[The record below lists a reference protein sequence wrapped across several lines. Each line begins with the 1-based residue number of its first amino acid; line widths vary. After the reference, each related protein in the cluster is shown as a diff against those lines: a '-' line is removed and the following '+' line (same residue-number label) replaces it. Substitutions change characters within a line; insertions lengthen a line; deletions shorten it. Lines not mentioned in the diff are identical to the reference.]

1 MGVSQTA
8 GAVSPASTRP
18 RLHTVGRLKD
28 SCVETV
34 KAASDFIA
42 VVEDRTPLR
51 KVGSRHTG
59 RCPFHEERTPSF
71 SVNAVDKLYYCFG
84 CGAKGDLITFVR
96 ETEQLDFVGA
106 IEWLA
111 DRFNIPLEYEEASPE
126 QDARRQRRE
135 RLLALLDAAASYYER
150 VLWDSPAGSQARD
163 YLAGRALGEEVCREY
178 RLGLALGGQALTRKA
193 REKGFTAQEL
203 ASAGLVNRRGNDYFS
218 HRLLFPLADARGRV
232 LGFQARKLRED
243 DPLRAKYVNSP
254 EGELFRKG
262 DLLYGLDRA
271 RAAIAK
277 QDRALV
283 VEGNTDVLA
292 LKQAGVE
299 PVVASMGTALTERQ
313 LKELQRLT
321 KRIWLCFD
329 GDAAGEA
336 ATLRGMEL
344 AASLGL
350 DVRIVVLPPGVDPAD
365 EPGAFEDKLRSAE
378 PYAIYRTRIEIERA
392 DPQVAYE
399 SVRQLLNRLPESPL
413 RQEAWKLAND
423 RLGVT
428 VGIGKTVAAYEG
440 GKISP
445 KLLDAGDRRERDALA
460 GVVAHPGLKRILEEL
475 GPEHFDAELH
485 RRAREYLLSG
495 GDADTELVGFLA
507 ELDAR
512 GAAEGIDERTAEEL
526 LLRLRERQIRRE
538 LGEADQARTLELQ
551 AALAKI
557 HAAVENLA
565 SAQALERA

>member
-1 MGVSQTA
+1 MA
-8 GAVSPASTRP
+8 
-18 RLHTVGRLKD
+18 RLKD
-28 SCVETV
+28 ASVEAV
-34 KAASDFIA
+34 KEAADFVA
-42 VVEDRTPLR
+42 VVEGRTQLR

-111 DRFNIPLEYEEASPE
+111 DRFNVPIEYEEASPE

-163 YLAGRALGEEVCREY
+163 YLSGRALSEEVCREY
-178 RLGLALGGQALTRKA
+178 RLGLALGGQALARKA
-193 REKGFTAQEL
+193 REKEFTAEEL
-203 ASAGLVNRRGNDYFS
+203 ASAGLLNRRGNDYFS
-218 HRLLFPLADARGRV
+218 HRLLFPLANARGRV

-292 LKQAGVE
+292 LRQAGVE

-344 AASLGL
+344 AVSLGL
-350 DVRIVVLPPGVDPAD
+350 DVRVVALPPGVDPAD
-365 EPGAFEDKLRSAE
+365 APGDFEEKLRGAE
-378 PYAIYRTRIEIERA
+378 AYPVYRTRMEIERA
-392 DPQVAYE
+392 DPQTAYE
-399 SVRQLLNRLPESPL
+399 RVRELLNRLPESPL
-413 RQEAWKLAND
+413 RREAWKLANE

-428 VGIGKTVAAYEG
+428 IEVWDSVVAREEG
-440 GKISP
+440 RISS
-445 KLLDAGDRRERDALA
+445 KLIAAGDRRERDALA

-475 GPEHFDAELH
+475 GPEHFDSELH
-485 RRAREYLLSG
+485 RRAGDYLLHG
-495 GDADTELVGFLA
+495 GVADEELVGLLA

-512 GAAEGIDERTAEEL
+512 AAADGIDERTAEEL

-551 AALAKI
+551 VALAKI